1 MESYAPQKA
10 LIFQRLYCFTSP
22 RPFHTR
28 IKHHLII
35 KQLPLL
41 TWLVFTRSSGVSD

>member
-22 RPFHTR
+22 SPFTQESN
-28 IKHHLII
+28 ITSLSSSY
-35 KQLPLL
+35 LP
-41 TWLVFTRSSGVSD
+41 